1 MWLITGELYVDSYS
15 INGIQQIK
23 PLKPLHGGG
32 MGAWEL
38 GIQLAELDADQSQS
52 GSNNVESVTV
62 GIKWIPETNVRFL
75 LNWVRNEY
83 EYPVTVA
90 GQPVDQETQVNARA
104 QLYF

>member
-1 MWLITGELYVDSYS
+1 M
-15 INGIQQIK
+15 
-23 PLKPLHGGG
+23 
-32 MGAWEL
+32 
-38 GIQLAELDADQSQS
+38 
-52 GSNNVESVTV
+52 TV